1 VSGETL
7 VRLSEARMEAV
18 GKRAGDGWAVRDLTL
33 SVLPGEI
40 YTLLGPA
47 GSGKTTVLRLLAGFE
62 RPDAGRIFVDDA
74 PVDAVPPWDRNI
86 GMVFAD
92 YALWPHMTVGENVA
106 FGLRRRGLRGAAL
119 AQRVSEALARVGL
132 AGAERRRPA
141 ELAGGEPLRVAL
153 ARTLAIG
160 PRLLLLDEPLAGLDP
175 TQRSVMRL
183 ELARLHEET
192 GTTTLYATRTASEA
206 LALSSRIAVLAAG
219 GLVQEGK
226 PEEVYW
232 RPRRRAVAEL
242 VGGAN
247 LVPVRVVELREMGV
261 LVETDGGTRVPVGH
275 GGHAWTLGDRGLL
288 CLRPEALRIDE
299 AALVPGGIPGTV
311 AAYAFEGG
319 RARYDVAVPGAM
331 VRVEM
336 LTSAL
341 TGRGFTPG
349 DRVKLAVSAE
359 TSILLPAE

>member
-1 VSGETL
+1 MTGETL
-7 VRLSEARMEAV
+7 VRLSEVRMEGV
-18 GKRAGDGWAVRDLTL
+18 GKRAGDGWAVRDLSL
-33 SVLPGEI
+33 SVRPGEI
-40 YTLLGPA
+40 YTLLGPP

-62 RPDAGRIFVDDA
+62 RPDAGRIVVDDA
-74 PVDAVPPWDRNI
+74 PVDAVPASERNI

-92 YALWPHMTVGENVA
+92 YALWPHMTVGENVG

-119 AQRVSEALARVGL
+119 AQRVGEALARVGL
-132 AGAERRRPA
+132 AGAESRRPA
-141 ELAGGEPLRVAL
+141 DLRGAEPLRAAL

-175 TQRSVMRL
+175 AYRDGMRL
-183 ELARLHEET
+183 ALTRLHEET
-192 GTTTLYATRTASEA
+192 GITTLYATRVASEA
-206 LALSSRIAVLAAG
+206 LALSSRVAVLADG
-219 GLVQEGK
+219 RLVQEGR
-226 PEEVYW
+226 PEDVYW

-261 LVETDGGTRVPVGH
+261 LVETEGGTRVPVGH
-275 GGHAWTLGDRGLL
+275 GGHPWGVGDRGLL

-311 AAYAFEGG
+311 AAYVFEGG
-319 RARYDVAVPGAM
+319 RALYDVAIPGAT

-341 TGRGFTPG
+341 AGRGFTPG
-349 DRVKLAVSAE
+349 DRVKLAVSPE